1 VNVVD
6 SCGWLEYLSDGP
18 NAECFVSPLA
28 DTESLLVPTI
38 CIYEVTK
45 VVLRER
51 GESHALAVMA
61 IMQKG
66 RVVDLG
72 GPLAVAAARLSLAHS
87 LPMADS
93 IVLAT
98 ARQHDA
104 TLWTQ
109 DVDFADIPG
118 VQYFRKS

>member
-1 VNVVD
+1 
-6 SCGWLEYLSDGP
+6 
-18 NAECFVSPLA
+18 
-28 DTESLLVPTI
+28 
-38 CIYEVTK
+38 VTK